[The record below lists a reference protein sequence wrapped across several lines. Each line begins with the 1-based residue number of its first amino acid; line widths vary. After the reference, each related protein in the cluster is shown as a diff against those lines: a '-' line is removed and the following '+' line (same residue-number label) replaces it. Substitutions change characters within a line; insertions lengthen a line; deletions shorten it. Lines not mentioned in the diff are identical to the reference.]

1 MDKYIAEENSKWKN
15 LYKMG
20 GVAAIISAVLLLI
33 EIIVFTLWPQ
43 PTTALG
49 YFTLIQSNKLI
60 GLIDFYLL
68 EFIAYALFIPIF
80 LALYMALKRLNES
93 YMLLSIT
100 LAIVGITIFLATNNS
115 FSMIPLSNQYLIAT
129 TEVQKSILLAAGQT
143 LLVNTG
149 QRAVG
154 GFNTGFLLISI
165 AGLLI
170 SKIMLQSNIFSKTTA
185 YVGILAFAIS
195 LADYLRIIFLPSEL
209 ILLLIIAILS
219 GILLLVWLVLIG
231 RSLILFSKK

>member
-1 MDKYIAEENSKWKN
+1 METVDSKWKS
-15 LYKMG
+15 LYKIG
-20 GVAAIISAVLLLI
+20 GMAAILAAVLLLI

-195 LADYLRIIFLPSEL
+195 LADYIRIIFLPSEL

>member
-231 RSLILFSKK
+231 RSLILFSTK

>member
-1 MDKYIAEENSKWKN
+1 METVDSKWKS
-15 LYKMG
+15 LYKIG
-20 GVAAIISAVLLLI
+20 GMAAILAAVLLLI

-149 QRAVG
+149 QRAVW

-195 LADYLRIIFLPSEL
+195 LADYIRIIFLPSEL

>member
-143 LLVNTG
+143 LLVDTG

-195 LADYLRIIFLPSEL
+195 LADYIRIIFLPSEL

>member
-143 LLVNTG
+143 LLVDTG

>member
-143 LLVNTG
+143 LLVDTG

-195 LADYLRIIFLPSEL
+195 LADYIRIIFLPSEL

-231 RSLILFSKK
+231 RSLILFSTK

>member
-1 MDKYIAEENSKWKN
+1 METVDSKWKS
-15 LYKMG
+15 LYKIG
-20 GVAAIISAVLLLI
+20 GMAAILAAVLLLI

-143 LLVNTG
+143 LLVDTG

-195 LADYLRIIFLPSEL
+195 LADYIRIIFLPSEL